1 MVDVCRYSTEMR
13 LYTSERD
20 SFFLKSEIEIKG
32 SSILK

>member
-1 MVDVCRYSTEMR
+1 MVDACRYSTEMR

-20 SFFLKSEIEIKG
+20 IFFKSEIEIKG